1 METAIVN
8 LESYTPVELVL
19 FSVGCYLWVIVYF
32 IYIRNI
38 IKLKFIEIPVFAA
51 ASNLGWEFIWGFI
64 PPPTDMGLLLVWAYR
79 GWFLI
84 DIFIFYGVLR
94 YGTKQITTPALQQY
108 FRPLII
114 LTALSWGVIYY
125 FFKTGG
131 FDTVIGANSAYIA
144 QICISVLY
152 LILILRQTDVALFS
166 LSVAWLRMIGTGLIS
181 VFMFIHYTDNHLLHT
196 LCVLCGVLDVTYL
209 IVFIRKRINRKIK

>member
-94 YGTKQITTPALQQY
+94 YGTKQITTPALQ
-108 FRPLII
+108 R
-114 LTALSWGVIYY
+114 
-125 FFKTGG
+125 
-131 FDTVIGANSAYIA
+131 
-144 QICISVLY
+144 
-152 LILILRQTDVALFS
+152 
-166 LSVAWLRMIGTGLIS
+166 
-181 VFMFIHYTDNHLLHT
+181 
-196 LCVLCGVLDVTYL
+196 
-209 IVFIRKRINRKIK
+209 